1 MNDWMTPDALLFFE
15 GRTGA
20 LPLYEA
26 LMRRIRT
33 LPDVRVRV
41 QKTQI
46 TLSNRRVFACVSFA
60 RVRKK
65 AELPP
70 DWLVLSLGLG
80 EPLCSAR
87 VAQQTEPYPGRWT
100 NHLVIGSE
108 DEVDDELASWIRA
121 AYDFAA
127 QK

>member
-1 MNDWMTPDALLFFE
+1 MNDWMTLDVLLFFE

-26 LMRRIRT
+26 LMRRMMT
-33 LPDVRVRV
+33 LPDVHVRV

-65 AELPP
+65 AELPSN
-70 DWLVLSLGLG
+70 WLVLSLGLG
-80 EPLCSAR
+80 EPLRSER

-100 NHLVIGSE
+100 NHMVIGSE
-108 DEVDDELASWIRA
+108 AEVDDELASWIRA